1 MSQLPP
7 EEFFDRH
14 AEHCKM
20 FSNANRLK
28 LLDVL
33 RDGERS
39 VSQLTGQTDIPQ
51 PTVSQHLNWLREQG
65 IVTRRKDGVKS
76 FYSVTDERI
85 FDAIDVI
92 REMTRE
98 RIEQ

>member
-1 MSQLPP
+1 MSQIPP
-7 EEFFDRH
+7 QEFFDQH

-28 LLDVL
+28 LLDAL
-33 RDGERS
+33 RDGECS
-39 VSQLTGQTDIPQ
+39 VSELTGQTDIPQ
-51 PTVSQHLNWLREQG
+51 PTVSQHLNWLREQE

-85 FDAIDVI
+85 FEAIDLI

-98 RIEQ
+98 RMEQ